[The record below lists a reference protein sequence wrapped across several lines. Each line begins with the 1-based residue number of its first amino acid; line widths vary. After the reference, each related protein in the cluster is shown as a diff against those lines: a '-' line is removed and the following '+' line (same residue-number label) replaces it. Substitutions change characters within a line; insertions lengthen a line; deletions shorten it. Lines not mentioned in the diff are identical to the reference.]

1 MNRQTN
7 NILRALLQG
16 FTGAG
21 LFRRLVYPGAPTE
34 FVSSSPFE
42 VLQADPKVVRTSDI
56 TLYGEKRADH
66 PDNDELFARLDKQD
80 KLRNDARQPNDTRA
94 ATAKAH
100 RK

>member
-7 NILRALLQG
+7 NVIRALLQG

-21 LFRRLVYPGAPTE
+21 LFRRLNYPGAPTE
-34 FVSSSPFE
+34 FVSTNPFD
-42 VLQADPKVVRTSDI
+42 VLQVDPKVVRASDI
-56 TLYGEKRADH
+56 TLYDEKRTDH

-80 KLRNDARQPNDTRA
+80 KLRNDARQPNDTTGE
-94 ATAKAH
+94 TAKAH